1 MICNQ
6 ENKKIKMAKIEFIV
20 PSVLNKGGGEK
31 KLSLDAVTLQD
42 AFSKVSSQMG
52 EDFKRKVFDLNG
64 KPRPLINIYV
74 NGKNTRFA
82 GNGMTRSLADGDSIH
97 ILPAVAGGAE
107 ITREDMQRYS
117 RQIMLEEIGFTGME
131 NIRNAHVSVIGV
143 GGIGNPVV
151 TQLTAMGIG
160 KLKIVDRDVI
170 EISNLHRQ
178 HLYTDDD
185 IGKVKVE
192 AALERLRK
200 LNPQVEIEAVPTSV
214 TTYTAEN
221 LVKGSDIVIDALDS
235 IEARYALNDACIK
248 QNIPFIY
255 AGALGMVGSVCTILP
270 NKTACL
276 RCMFPKLEEDEMPTC
291 STEGVHPSI
300 LYLVSGIQ
308 VSEAV
313 KMIIGQQP
321 TLANTLL
328 YIDLTELS
336 FEKIQM
342 SRYDGCPSCGSK
354 KIEVTTTVAGNSQEN
369 TQTRDRLEDSVG
381 GQKEQKI
388 LVQEEKRLII
398 EELCGRDMGKRTFTI
413 TPTHQFSSEPI
424 DLGLVIRNAEAIGY
438 RVKTRGNLG
447 VTAIGG
453 NNSKNSNNANSAA
466 LSVSF
471 LTSGAATIVGA
482 KSEHEALDIYQDFVG
497 GKN

>member
-1 MICNQ
+1 
-6 ENKKIKMAKIEFIV
+6 MAKIEFVV

-31 KLSLDAVTLQD
+31 KLSLDAVSLQD

-64 KPRPLINIYV
+64 KPRPLINVYV

-82 GNGMTRSLADGDSIH
+82 GNGMTRSLSDGDSIH
-97 ILPAVAGGAE
+97 ILPAVAGGGE

-131 NIRNAHVSVIGV
+131 KLRNAHVSVIGV

-160 KLKIVDRDVI
+160 KLKIIDRDVI

-178 HLYTDDD
+178 HLYTEED

-214 TTYTAEN
+214 TTYTVES
-221 LVKGSDIVIDALDS
+221 LVKGSDVVIDALDS

-248 QNIPFIY
+248 QNIPLIY

-276 RCMFPKLEEDEMPTC
+276 RCMFPALEEDEMPTC

-300 LYLVSGIQ
+300 LYLVGGIQ

-321 TLANTLL
+321 SLANTLL
-328 YIDLTELS
+328 YVDLTDLS

-354 KIEVTTTVAGNSQEN
+354 KIELATTVTGSSQES
-369 TQTRDRLEDSVG
+369 TQARGKIENSRIV
-381 GQKEQKI
+381 QQEQKT
-388 LVQEEKRLII
+388 LVQEEKRLIV

-424 DLGLVIRNAEAIGY
+424 DLAAVIRNVETTGY
-438 RVKTRGNLG
+438 KVKTRGNLG
-447 VTAIGG
+447 VTAISG
-453 NNSKNSNNANSAA
+453 NDDKDSTNTNSSTI
-466 LSVSF
+466 SVSF

-482 KSEHEALDIYQDFVG
+482 KSEHEALAIYQTFMDG
-497 GKN
+497 

>member
-1 MICNQ
+1 
-6 ENKKIKMAKIEFIV
+6 MAKIEFVV

-31 KLSLDAVTLQD
+31 KLSLDAVSLQD

-52 EDFKRKVFDLNG
+52 DDFKRKVFDLNG
-64 KPRPLINIYV
+64 KPRPLINVYV

-82 GNGMTRSLADGDSIH
+82 DNGMTRSLSDGDSIH
-97 ILPAVAGGAE
+97 ILPAVAGGGE

-131 NIRNAHVSVIGV
+131 KLRNAHVSVIGV

-160 KLKIVDRDVI
+160 KLKIIDRDVI

-178 HLYTDDD
+178 HLYTEED

-214 TTYTAEN
+214 TTYTVES
-221 LVKGSDIVIDALDS
+221 LVKGSDVVIDALDS

-248 QNIPFIY
+248 QNIPLIY

-276 RCMFPKLEEDEMPTC
+276 RCMFPALEEDEMPTC

-300 LYLVSGIQ
+300 LYLVGGIQ

-321 TLANTLL
+321 SLANTLL
-328 YIDLTELS
+328 YVDLTDLS

-354 KIEVTTTVAGNSQEN
+354 KIELATTVTGNSQES
-369 TQTRDRLEDSVG
+369 TQAGGKLEDSGIV
-381 GQKEQKI
+381 QQEQKT

-424 DLGLVIRNAEAIGY
+424 DLAAVIRNVETTGY
-438 RVKTRGNLG
+438 KVKTRGNLG
-447 VTAIGG
+447 VTAISG
-453 NNSKNSNNANSAA
+453 NDDKDSTNTNSSTI
-466 LSVSF
+466 SVSF

-482 KSEHEALDIYQDFVG
+482 RSEHEALAIYQTFMD
-497 GKN
+497 GKH

>member
-6 ENKKIKMAKIEFIV
+6 ENKKIKMARIEFIV

-160 KLKIVDRDVI
+160 K
-170 EISNLHRQ
+170 
-178 HLYTDDD
+178 
-185 IGKVKVE
+185 VKVE

-276 RCMFPKLEEDEMPTC
+276 RCMFPELEEDEMPTC

-321 TLANTLL
+321 SLANTLL

-354 KIEVTTTVAGNSQEN
+354 RIEVTTTVAGNSQEN
-369 TQTRDRLEDSVG
+369 IQTRDRLEDSVG

-453 NNSKNSNNANSAA
+453 NNSKNINNANSTG

-482 KSEHEALDIYQDFVG
+482 KSEHEALDIYQGFVG